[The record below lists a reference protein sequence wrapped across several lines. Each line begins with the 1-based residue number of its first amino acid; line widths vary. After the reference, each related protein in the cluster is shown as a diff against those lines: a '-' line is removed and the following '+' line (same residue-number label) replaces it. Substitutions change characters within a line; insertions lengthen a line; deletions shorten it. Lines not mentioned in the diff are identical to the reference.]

1 MEKIISRLFICTLL
15 VTTIIGFSGCRNT
28 EKDKMDAV
36 AKEDLKVGVIFLGD
50 GSEAYTAAIVDGI
63 NKAAKNTGLSEN
75 QIIMRYSVDDGSACL
90 DEALELAKEGCNIVI
105 SGSYSQQSYMQLA
118 ASELKNTQFVAM
130 TGDTA
135 NQFKLPNFSN
145 AFTRI
150 YEARY
155 ISGVVA
161 GMKIKELAEDGK
173 LSDVNKDSE
182 SNIRVGYI
190 GAFPY
195 AEVVS
200 GYTAFFLGVQSVVPE
215 VMMEVQ
221 YTNSW
226 FNVKAETE
234 AAKALI
240 SDGCVVI
247 GQHTDSKGVP
257 VVIQNALEK
266 GTEVYSVGYNVDML
280 NVAPDAALTSATND
294 WSAFFTYL
302 FNAVINGEKV
312 ATDWAEGYETGA
324 VAITE
329 LGQSCAAGTQE
340 KVDET
345 IAAIKEGSLH
355 VFDTGKFTV
364 DGKELDSYHIDLDGD
379 LLCDDNNE
387 DAEAIK
393 DGYFHES
400 ELRSAPAFD
409 IRIDGITEVN

>member
-1 MEKIISRLFICTLL
+1 MGKI
-15 VTTIIGFSGCRNT
+15 TTKILAAALMIIILTGLTGCDNAENET
-28 EKDKMDAV
+28 VAIDKADFKAG
-36 AKEDLKVGVIFLGD
+36 AIFVGD
-50 GSEAYTAAIVDGI
+50 GSEAYTAALVEGI
-63 NKAAKNTGLSEN
+63 EKAAKETGLSEN
-75 QIIMRYSVDDGSACL
+75 QIVIKYSVDDSSACL
-90 DEALELAKEGCNIVI
+90 DAASELVKEGCNIVI
-105 SGSYSQQSYMQLA
+105 TGSYSQQSYMQLA
-118 ASELKNTQFVAM
+118 ASELKNTHFVAM

-135 NQFKLPNFSN
+135 NQSKLPNFSN
-145 AFTRI
+145 AFTKI

-161 GMKIKELAEDGK
+161 GMKIKELEEDGK
-173 LSDVNKDSE
+173 LSDANKDSVG
-182 SNIRVGYI
+182 NIRVGYI

-215 VMMEVQ
+215 VVMEVQ

-226 FNVKAETE
+226 FDVKAETE

-240 SDGCVVI
+240 FDGCVVI
-247 GQHTDSKGVP
+247 GQHTDSKGIP
-257 VVIQNALEK
+257 VAIQDALQK

-280 NVAPDAALTSATND
+280 SVAPDAVLTSATND
-294 WSAFFTYL
+294 WSVFFTYL

-355 VFDTGKFTV
+355 VFDTGRFTV
-364 DGKELDSYHIDLDGD
+364 EGKVLESYRIDLDGD

>member
-1 MEKIISRLFICTLL
+1 
-15 VTTIIGFSGCRNT
+15 
-28 EKDKMDAV
+28 
-36 AKEDLKVGVIFLGD
+36 
-50 GSEAYTAAIVDGI
+50 
-63 NKAAKNTGLSEN
+63 
-75 QIIMRYSVDDGSACL
+75 
-90 DEALELAKEGCNIVI
+90 
-105 SGSYSQQSYMQLA
+105 
-118 ASELKNTQFVAM
+118 
-130 TGDTA
+130 
-135 NQFKLPNFSN
+135 
-145 AFTRI
+145 
-150 YEARY
+150 
-155 ISGVVA
+155 
-161 GMKIKELAEDGK
+161 
-173 LSDVNKDSE
+173 
-182 SNIRVGYI
+182 
-190 GAFPY
+190 
-195 AEVVS
+195 
-200 GYTAFFLGVQSVVPE
+200 
-215 VMMEVQ
+215 MEVQ

-302 FNAVINGEKV
+302 FNAVINGEKL